1 MLTLLPVV
9 NVPGPGTYPVQPMY
23 MRELACYVLAMLDN
37 LRGEPDARDRR
48 AGDHSCLMG

>member
-23 MRELACYVLAMLDN
+23 VRELACYVVAMLHDP
-37 LRGEPDARDRR
+37 RREPDAGDRR
-48 AGDHSCLMG
+48 AGAHSRSTG